1 MRIAPYKDTETS
13 GRLLLWIETLR
24 QKLKPT
30 PEWIE
35 GDGSPEGVLYASKN
49 THYFNRTGSA
59 GTLLYVKNSASSLNT
74 GWVAY
79 G

>member
-1 MRIAPYKDTETS
+1 MRIEPYKDTKLPD
-13 GRLLLWIETLR
+13 RFQRWLETLR
-24 QKLKPT
+24 SKLKLA
-30 PEWIE
+30 PEWTE
-35 GDGSPEGVLYASKN
+35 GDGSPEGVVYASKN

-59 GTLLYVKNSASSLNT
+59 GTLLYVKNSDASLNT